1 MYGSRQG
8 NDVGNS
14 VDSNSRD
21 DDSLRSAGLAF
32 TRDIGRYGSQS
43 VVPRFT
49 NDDLELP
56 DFMRGGKVDRCM
68 FE

>member
-1 MYGSRQG
+1 MRKG

-14 VDSNSRD
+14 IDRNSWD

-32 TRDIGRYGSQS
+32 TRDVGRHGSQS

-49 NDDLELP
+49 NDELELP
-56 DFMRGGKVDRCM
+56 QDAGLHARIFDVW